1 MEWNLKKWKHNT
13 FPQIFSLDI
22 WSKFIFTTK
31 SPWRQ
36 QRPDVTLSSLFS
48 LSWQEEVARLAAL
61 QPQVDLLEK
70 RLNELREEKEG
81 EEDPSAFLDADI
93 SAFKEHYHKVLED
106 LRARERQLQL
116 GERGDADSLQKPNPS
131 NYFSAERKAR
141 PLHCSSWPSLSFR
154 CPQFN

>member
-1 MEWNLKKWKHNT
+1 M
-13 FPQIFSLDI
+13 
-22 WSKFIFTTK
+22 
-31 SPWRQ
+31 
-36 QRPDVTLSSLFS
+36 TLSPLFP

-106 LRARERQLQL
+106 LKARERQLQL

-131 NYFSAERKAR
+131 NYFSAKRKA
-141 PLHCSSWPSLSFR
+141 
-154 CPQFN
+154 